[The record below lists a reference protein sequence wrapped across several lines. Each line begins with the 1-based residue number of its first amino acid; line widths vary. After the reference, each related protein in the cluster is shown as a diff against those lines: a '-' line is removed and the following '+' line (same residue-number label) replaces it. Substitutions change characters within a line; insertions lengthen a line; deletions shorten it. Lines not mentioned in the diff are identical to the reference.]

1 MARLAVHVGAR
12 SMPGARA
19 QPPATPLPQNRWCA
33 GSGTGRFHGGVAQK
47 NDQRLDVV
55 LAEAS
60 AAHPAV
66 RFEAPVV
73 AAHLARIGVT
83 LAEPSPLSPDLAL
96 VAQAL
101 AHRDDALRALDAV
114 FRRAARGLGRIGGD
128 DALEDVLSHA
138 RELLLLG
145 DQRPPRLTQYRG
157 QSPLQPWLK
166 TSLVRMLL
174 NLRRRKEQPA
184 GPDLVEQLAARLE
197 QSRGLDDGALR
208 KRHGPE
214 FKRCFR
220 AAFEALDERQRD
232 VLRRSTRG
240 ESIDAIGAL
249 HQVHRATAARWV
261 NDAKAALREGTL
273 SRLREALELSGTE
286 AQSLART
293 LRAADDLSVSRL
305 LGLSGARAAPA
316 QQQRKARDDQG

>member
-1 MARLAVHVGAR
+1 MTQVNDAALDALLADAT
-12 SMPGARA
+12 A
-19 QPPATPLPQNRWCA
+19 ATP
-33 GSGTGRFHGGVAQK
+33 G
-47 NDQRLDVV
+47 
-55 LAEAS
+55 
-60 AAHPAV
+60 V
-66 RFEAPVV
+66 RFEASVV
-73 AAHLARIGVT
+73 AAHLSRIGVT
-83 LAEPSPLSPDLAL
+83 LEGGVSLSPDLAL

-101 AHRDDALRALDAV
+101 AHRDDALRAVDAL

-145 DQRPPRLTQYRG
+145 DRRPPRLTQYRG

-197 QSRGLDDGALR
+197 HSRGLDEGALR
-208 KRHGPE
+208 RRHGPE

-240 ESIDAIGAL
+240 ESIDAIGET

-273 SRLREALELSGTE
+273 ERLREALELSGAE
-286 AQSLART
+286 AHSLART
-293 LRAADDLSVSRL
+293 LRVADDLSVGRL
-305 LGLSGARAAPA
+305 LGLSGARAAPPE
-316 QQQRKARDDQG
+316 QQRKARDHER